1 MKDKFREIKEI
12 HKLGFRLLKTV
23 SVLDRNLIPRSFLQA
38 FLEAIIPYVTIIL
51 SSIMIDRLI
60 GKKIEAAIIVAISM
74 IVITKI
80 GELLIAFLSKENL
93 VGKNM
98 LLDRLQVL
106 ICKHAMELDYATMQN
121 PKTREVIE
129 NTDNMARYNGG
140 LDKIVNSYSNLI
152 RYGLSIIVS
161 LVLVVQMI
169 FKINHATSG
178 TLTILT
184 HPLVTFSFILLVWIV
199 ANVVARKKAKVIR
212 EMNNHIQDN
221 HYKVEGQIG
230 YWLGK
235 VLTNVNVGKTVR
247 LNQMADTLMHHIQ
260 EWNVKARA
268 LFVQM
273 GVVGRKTLL
282 ADGEVNGSFSI
293 AAYFIVIL
301 KVIGKCISVG
311 DFMKYTGALLQF
323 NAATGKIGWLEN
335 EIARFSRNLQPFLDF
350 MDQESQMHTGSIH
363 VEKRLDHEYKI
374 EFCDV
379 SFRYPGA
386 TEDVLK
392 NVSCELT
399 MKQKMAVVGLNG
411 AGKTTFIKLL
421 CRLYDPTEGVIKLNG
436 VDIRKYSYEEY
447 QKIFSVVF
455 QDFHMFPFALG
466 ENIAVAKEFDEK
478 KTRDCLQKAGALDMA
493 LKLKDGLQTNVDKR
507 VNKGVDLSGGQEQ
520 KVAIARALYK
530 DAPFV
535 ILDEPTAALDPISEA
550 DIYQRFDEMVED
562 KTSVYISHR
571 MSSCRFCDEIMVFDD
586 GKIKER
592 GTHEELLQLDGLY
605 NEMWNAQAQ
614 YYVKAVS

>member
-38 FLEAIIPYVTIIL
+38 FLEAVMPYVTIIL

-60 GKKIEAAIIVAISM
+60 GKKIEAAVIVAISM
-74 IVITKI
+74 IIVTKV

-93 VGKNM
+93 VGKAM

-106 ICKHAMELDYATMQN
+106 VCEHAMELDYASMQN

-129 NTDNMARYNGG
+129 NTENMARYNGG
-140 LDKIVNSYSNLI
+140 LDKIVSSYSNLL
-152 RYGLSIIVS
+152 RYGLSLIVS
-161 LVLVVQMI
+161 LVLVVQMV
-169 FKINHATSG
+169 FKINYATNT

-184 HPLVTFSFILLVWIV
+184 HPLFTFSFILLIWIIATV
-199 ANVVARKKAKVIR
+199 ISRKKAQVIR

-235 VLTNVNVGKTVR
+235 VLMNVNVGKTVR
-247 LNQMADTLMHHIQ
+247 LNQMAETLFHHMQ
-260 EWNVKARA
+260 EWNVEART
-268 LFVQM
+268 LFVKM
-273 GVVGRKTLL
+273 GVVGRKELL

-301 KVIGKCISVG
+301 KVIGKCISIG

-323 NAATGKIGWLEN
+323 NTATGKIGWLEN

-436 VDIRKYSYEEY
+436 VDIRKS
-447 QKIFSVVF
+447 
-455 QDFHMFPFALG
+455 L
-466 ENIAVAKEFDEK
+466 
-478 KTRDCLQKAGALDMA
+478 
-493 LKLKDGLQTNVDKR
+493 
-507 VNKGVDLSGGQEQ
+507 
-520 KVAIARALYK
+520 ALYSG
-530 DAPFV
+530 
-535 ILDEPTAALDPISEA
+535 ILYVPICLRRK
-550 DIYQRFDEMVED
+550 Y
-562 KTSVYISHR
+562 
-571 MSSCRFCDEIMVFDD
+571 CCC
-586 GKIKER
+586 ER
-592 GTHEELLQLDGLY
+592 I
-605 NEMWNAQAQ
+605 
-614 YYVKAVS
+614 

>member
-60 GKKIEAAIIVAISM
+60 GKKIETAVIVAISM

-80 GELLIAFLSKENL
+80 GELLIAFLAKENL

-140 LDKIVNSYSNLI
+140 LDKIVSSYSNLL
-152 RYGLSIIVS
+152 RYGLSLIVS
-161 LVLVVQMI
+161 LVLVVQMV
-169 FKINHATSG
+169 FKINHAIKGALS
-178 TLTILT
+178 ILT
-184 HPLVTFSFILLVWIV
+184 HPLFTFSFILMVWIV
-199 ANVVARKKAKVIR
+199 ANVVARKKAKIIR

-311 DFMKYTGALLQF
+311 AFMKYTGA
-323 NAATGKIGWLEN
+323 
-335 EIARFSRNLQPFLDF
+335 
-350 MDQESQMHTGSIH
+350 
-363 VEKRLDHEYKI
+363 
-374 EFCDV
+374 
-379 SFRYPGA
+379 
-386 TEDVLK
+386 
-392 NVSCELT
+392 
-399 MKQKMAVVGLNG
+399 
-411 AGKTTFIKLL
+411 
-421 CRLYDPTEGVIKLNG
+421 
-436 VDIRKYSYEEY
+436 
-447 QKIFSVVF
+447 
-455 QDFHMFPFALG
+455 
-466 ENIAVAKEFDEK
+466 
-478 KTRDCLQKAGALDMA
+478 
-493 LKLKDGLQTNVDKR
+493 
-507 VNKGVDLSGGQEQ
+507 
-520 KVAIARALYK
+520 
-530 DAPFV
+530 
-535 ILDEPTAALDPISEA
+535 
-550 DIYQRFDEMVED
+550 
-562 KTSVYISHR
+562 
-571 MSSCRFCDEIMVFDD
+571 
-586 GKIKER
+586 
-592 GTHEELLQLDGLY
+592 
-605 NEMWNAQAQ
+605 
-614 YYVKAVS
+614 

>member
-1 MKDKFREIKEI
+1 MKHKIQEVKDI
-12 HKLGFRLLKTV
+12 HKLGFQLLKTV
-23 SVLDRNLIPRSFLQA
+23 SILDRNLIPRNFLQA
-38 FLEAIIPYVTIIL
+38 FLEAVIPYVTIIL
-51 SSIMIDRLI
+51 SAIMVDRLI
-60 GKKIEAAIIVAISM
+60 EKEVKSAIIVAISM
-74 IVITKI
+74 IVIIKT
-80 GELLIAFLSKENL
+80 GELLIAFMTKENR
-93 VGKNM
+93 VGRAM

-106 ICKHAMELDYATMQN
+106 VCEHAMELDYTTMRN

-129 NTDNMARYNGG
+129 NTDSMARYNGG
-140 LDKIVNSYSNLI
+140 LDKIVSSYSDLI
-152 RYGLSIIVS
+152 RYGLSLIVS
-161 LVLVVQMI
+161 LVLVVQMT
-169 FKINHATSG
+169 FKINHATKG
-178 TLTILT
+178 TLAILT
-184 HPLVTFSFILLVWIV
+184 HPLFTLSFIVLVWIV
-199 ANVVARKKAKVIR
+199 ANIVSRKKAREIR

-230 YWLGK
+230 YWMGN
-235 VLTNVNVGKTVR
+235 VLANVNVGKTIR
-247 LNQMADTLMHHIQ
+247 MNQMAGTLFYHIQ

-273 GVVGRKTLL
+273 GEASKKTLL

-323 NAATGKIGWLEN
+323 NTATGKIGWLEN
-335 EIARFSRNLQPFLDF
+335 EIARFSRSLQPFLDF
-350 MDQESQMHTGSIH
+350 MDQENQMKTGSIH
-363 VEKRLDHEYKI
+363 VEKRQDHEYKI

-392 NVSCELT
+392 NVNCKIS

-466 ENIAVAKEFDEK
+466 ENIAVSKEFDEK
-478 KTRDCLQKAGALDMA
+478 KTKECLKKAGALDMA
-493 LKLKDGLQTNVDKR
+493 LKLKEGLHTNVDKR

-592 GTHEELLQLDGLY
+592 GTHDDLLQQNGLY
-605 NEMWNAQAQ
+605 SEMWNAQAQ